1 MNKMRLFSLSAIL
14 LVTTSLAPTSL
25 TASTSVEVLYVAT
38 PQTSNASLVTY
49 NVDPATAVAIQA
61 GSAVTVGATNID
73 PLTVGTRHVIYV
85 WDANNVWLYL
95 TNAQGVPQSR
105 PAQHLKFNFPHPVTT
120 FLADPDGK
128 FAYAGMIWVS
138 QNPYNNYAA
147 VVLFTIDP
155 STGKLTNTGTTV
167 ATYGPDPYTGL
178 TGFLFGL
185 SGKRLY
191 ASYFDNGPFTCI
203 PGYDYYTVNQQT
215 GHLGPLTGLL
225 SANGSCSGPTS
236 IALTDQ
242 LTSYSSSCCGQGS
255 GYLSVHRIGTNQTIN
270 CGPQNVTFCGDEV
283 GHLNLDPASQ
293 NVFFGDLDTGLTELG
308 HLNFTT
314 SQILATGST
323 IAGNPQLYF
332 SPDSR
337 LVYASN
343 TSDIG
348 IYALQSSTGTLG
360 ANTTLPDAANAGI
373 ATTTLH

>member
-1 MNKMRLFSLSAIL
+1 MNKMCLFSLSAIL
-14 LVTTSLAPTSL
+14 LVATSLVATSL
-25 TASTSVEVLYVAT
+25 TASASVEVLYVAT

-49 NVDPATAVAIQA
+49 NVDPATAVATQA
-61 GSAVTVGATNID
+61 GSAVTVGATNIN

-85 WDANNVWLYL
+85 WDAKNVWLYP
-95 TNAQGVPQSR
+95 TNSQGVPQSH
-105 PAQHLKFNFPHPVTT
+105 PTQHLSFNFPHPVTT

-147 VVLFTIDP
+147 VALFTIDP

-225 SANGSCSGPTS
+225 SAYDSCSGPTL

-242 LTSYSSSCCGQGS
+242 LTSYSTSWGGPGT
-255 GYLSVHRIGTNQTIN
+255 GYLAVYRTGTQQSIN
-270 CGPQNVTFCGDEV
+270 CTPQNLTFCGDEV
-283 GHLNLDPASQ
+283 GRLNLDPASQ
-293 NVFFGDLDTGLTELG
+293 NVFFGDLDTGLTDVG
-308 HLNFTT
+308 HIDFTS
-314 SQILATGST
+314 SQIIATGST
-323 IAGNPQLYF
+323 IAGTPPLYF

-337 LVYASN
+337 MVYASN
-343 TSDIG
+343 ASDIG
-348 IYALQSSTGTLG
+348 IYALQSSSGTLG
-360 ANTTLPDAANAGI
+360 ANTTLPDAGNVGI